1 MVKTFNIDIGE
12 KSIEIQTGK
21 LAQKANG
28 SVTIRCGDTLLLV
41 TVVASKTSRE
51 GIDFLPLS
59 VDVAEKAYAAGKLPG
74 GFFKRE
80 GRPGTEAI
88 LNARLI
94 DRPLRPLF
102 PKNFH
107 NDIQIV
113 VSVLST
119 DQENTHESL
128 GIIGASCAL
137 AISDIPF
144 LDPVGACSVGYI
156 DGNFIINP
164 SYEELSNGDINLTV
178 AGTED
183 AR

>member
-119 DQENTHESL
+119 DQ
-128 GIIGASCAL
+128 
-137 AISDIPF
+137 
-144 LDPVGACSVGYI
+144 
-156 DGNFIINP
+156 
-164 SYEELSNGDINLTV
+164 
-178 AGTED
+178 
-183 AR
+183 